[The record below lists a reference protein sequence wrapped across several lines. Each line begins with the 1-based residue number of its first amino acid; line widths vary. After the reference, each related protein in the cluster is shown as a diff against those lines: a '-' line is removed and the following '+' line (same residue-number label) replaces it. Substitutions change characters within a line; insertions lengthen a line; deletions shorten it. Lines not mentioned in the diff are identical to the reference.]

1 MDVSEAS
8 SFAAAIKNATEGL
21 SSTRELLKTILDRYV
36 HGFPGLWPYLD
47 VHRKE
52 SSPNEFDTR
61 DGISLLSLKHH
72 LMLSYLQAAT
82 LLVAHR
88 GLGRPL
94 NDRSP
99 PNVPFASSSR
109 SARGDHAGDM
119 VDHMVEGRLVLEKVK
134 VLEGRMKYQIE
145 KLVRM
150 ATEKQT
156 NQNSINGEDQIIP
169 SLLHDSLSFP
179 AHRSTV
185 IPTQPTKSRRSP
197 RQV

>member
-1 MDVSEAS
+1 MDVSETSNLAT
-8 SFAAAIKNATEGL
+8 AIKNATEGL
-21 SSTRELLKTILDRYV
+21 SSTRELLKTILDKYV
-36 HGFPGLWPYLD
+36 HNFPWPWPCIH

-88 GLGRPL
+88 GLGHSL

-99 PNVPFASSSR
+99 PSVAFASSSR
-109 SARGDHAGDM
+109 PARGDHAGDV
-119 VDHMVEGRLVLEKVK
+119 VDHMVEDRLVLEKVK

-145 KLVRM
+145 KLIRI

-156 NQNSINGEDQIIP
+156 NQNSISGEKQIIP
-169 SLLHDSLSFP
+169 PLLYDSTSFL
-179 AHRSTV
+179 ADRSVV
-185 IPTQPTKSRRSP
+185 IPTQPTKPRGSP
-197 RQV
+197 